1 MRWRNVGALR
11 LRSEEVASV
20 HAEIVELALGEKPFL
35 LTVWR
40 VIEGISHSG
49 SDRHATLDDA
59 KAAAL
64 PLMRAAVI
72 AARDE
77 AHNAVLDASRWLRAN
92 GGEP

>member
-1 MRWRNVGALR
+1 MRWHATGPLTIRT
-11 LRSEEVASV
+11 EEVADV
-20 HAEIVELALGEKPFL
+20 HAEITADVDGKTRPNLTIWSTREGVRWRREERFPTLG
-35 LTVWR
+35 
-40 VIEGISHSG
+40 
-49 SDRHATLDDA
+49 DA